1 MYAIFTYKRVTFWGY
16 IYIYVYYDIYIYIA
30 NIPAPLSI
38 GDILYVLSTT
48 NTWIFM
54 DDLPKKSSWLLVGFV
69 ELTKLEIM
77 VVITIGIIIW
87 LVVYLPL

>member
-1 MYAIFTYKRVTFWGY
+1 
-16 IYIYVYYDIYIYIA
+16 
-30 NIPAPLSI
+30 
-38 GDILYVLSTT
+38 
-48 NTWIFM
+48 M

>member
-1 MYAIFTYKRVTFWGY
+1 MQYLPTKGSLFGA
-16 IYIYVYYDIYIYIA
+16 IYIYVYIMIYIYIA

-54 DDLPKKSSWLLVGFV
+54 DDLPKNLVGF
-69 ELTKLEIM
+69 
-77 VVITIGIIIW
+77 
-87 LVVYLPL
+87 